1 MYARYGSYQ
10 HPDNEVNITRISGRP
25 RYSPRMRKLTTV
37 ITMDLEGELLETTQA
52 AIDAKISQLETAY
65 SQDGFNF
72 GFFTDDNV
80 LTNHKLMSTDANC
93 VCPVRVLN
101 RSFPVGD
108 PAEFATKRTF
118 HITLQAEFLT
128 PESQLVSWDESIE
141 YVGNAGE
148 RFEVV
153 ETYDGPQ
160 AQRVNNKTSQR
171 IIQSGSAVAL
181 QATFLPPGPL
191 LTNIEHKHVR
201 RVKLNSGK
209 VMGRLALFYQ
219 TEWTYTMT
227 SDRYREVFPVTR

>member
-10 HPDNEVNITRISGRP
+10 HPDNEVNIARIQKRA
-25 RYSPRMRKLTTV
+25 RYSPRMRKLTTIV
-37 ITMDLEGELLETTQA
+37 TLDLEGELLETTQS
-52 AIDAKISQLETAY
+52 AIDAKIEQLATAY

-72 GFFTDDNV
+72 GLFTDADV

-93 VCPVRVLN
+93 VCPVRVLSH
-101 RSFPVGD
+101 SFPTGD

-128 PESQLVSWDESIE
+128 PESQLVSWDESVE
-141 YVGNAGE
+141 YVGNCGE
-148 RFEVV
+148 RHEVV
-153 ETYDGPQ
+153 ETYDGPVS
-160 AQRVNNKTSQR
+160 QRVAKRTSQM

-191 LTNIEHKHVR
+191 LPLIEHPHIR

-209 VMGRLALFYQ
+209 VMGRLPLFYQ
-219 TEWTYTMT
+219 TDWTYTMQ
-227 SDRYREVFPVTR
+227 SERYREVFPVTR